1 MYSVGPRRNV
11 FEKRHEVPRERKRQ
25 GIRLEPMWTSATGNG
40 RNLESPRALYAAVA
54 MFEIMAV
61 GKKRLAKWTI
71 EGNCLQRLTTQNDH
85 TRLTNT
91 RRINRL
97 QQSKR

>member
-1 MYSVGPRRNV
+1 M
-11 FEKRHEVPRERKRQ
+11 PRERKRQ
-25 GIRLEPMWTSATGNG
+25 GIKLEPMWTSATGDG
-40 RNLESPRALYAAVA
+40 RNLESPRALYSAVA
-54 MFEIMAV
+54 MFELMAV
-61 GKKRLAKWTI
+61 GKTRLAKWTI